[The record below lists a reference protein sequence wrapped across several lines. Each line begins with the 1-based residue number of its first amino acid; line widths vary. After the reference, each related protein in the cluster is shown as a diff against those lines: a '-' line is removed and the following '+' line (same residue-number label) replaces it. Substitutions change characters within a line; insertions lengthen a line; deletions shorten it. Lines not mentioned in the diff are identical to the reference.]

1 MSKHK
6 KLKDYEEQ
14 IRQCVKCG
22 TCTAYCP
29 VYGEEKKEPVV
40 ARGKIALAQA
50 RLEQDIELDKNVI
63 ADMSQCL
70 LCGSCVDK
78 CPNQVPTDLIVMAAR
93 REIAD
98 KKGLTSFGKT
108 VSAVLKSQGLLN
120 FLAKGGNAF
129 SWLLFK
135 KIPEESGLHFR
146 FPVPFIAKNRV
157 IPKIASKP
165 FRKRH
170 PQFIPGKSDKPLV
183 AFFTGCMINYM
194 YPEIGEAVLKTL
206 RFLGMNIFIPEDQG
220 CCGLPAFSSG
230 DRATVEKLSKKNV
243 AAFSKREPDFIV
255 TACASCNAGIGRY
268 YRELGPDYERFAEKV
283 IDIHPFLV
291 QQGLLEKLADLP
303 KGKVLQKVTYH
314 DPCHLRNQGITKEPR
329 QVLEN
334 LPSVHFVEME
344 GSDRCCGLGGT
355 FSVYH
360 YDTSMKIGSKKVAGI
375 KKSEADLVA
384 SACPG
389 CIMQLQDVISHAGLP
404 QKSIHVLELIAR
416 DLPDLPEQNLD
427 Q

>member
-1 MSKHK
+1 
-6 KLKDYEEQ
+6 
-14 IRQCVKCG
+14 
-22 TCTAYCP
+22 
-29 VYGEEKKEPVV
+29 
-40 ARGKIALAQA
+40 
-50 RLEQDIELDKNVI
+50 
-63 ADMSQCL
+63 
-70 LCGSCVDK
+70 
-78 CPNQVPTDLIVMAAR
+78 
-93 REIAD
+93 
-98 KKGLTSFGKT
+98 
-108 VSAVLKSQGLLN
+108 
-120 FLAKGGNAF
+120 
-129 SWLLFK
+129 
-135 KIPEESGLHFR
+135 
-146 FPVPFIAKNRV
+146 
-157 IPKIASKP
+157 
-165 FRKRH
+165 
-170 PQFIPGKSDKPLV
+170 
-183 AFFTGCMINYM
+183 
-194 YPEIGEAVLKTL
+194 
-206 RFLGMNIFIPEDQG
+206 MNIFIPEDQG